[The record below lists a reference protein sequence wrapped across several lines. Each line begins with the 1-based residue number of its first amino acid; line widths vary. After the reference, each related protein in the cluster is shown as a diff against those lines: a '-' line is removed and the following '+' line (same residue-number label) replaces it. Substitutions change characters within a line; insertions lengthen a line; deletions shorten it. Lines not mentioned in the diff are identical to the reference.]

1 MRLLITTDTIGG
13 VWTFSLELVRGLLD
27 RGCAVALISFGRP
40 PSSTQQG
47 SCDVL
52 TEQFSE
58 RFLYVPSDAPLEWME
73 ANGSAFTKGAPLL
86 ARIATQFD
94 VDLLHSNQL
103 CFGAL
108 DLPIPKIV
116 TVHSD
121 VLSWAQSCGT
131 TLANSH
137 WLQQY
142 LSLVRAGLGGAGAVV
157 APTRWMMRA
166 LAKLY
171 PLPETRV
178 TIPNG
183 RFIAPSHN
191 DMRTLQA
198 ITAGRLWDPAKD
210 LFLLTNVDSPIPIL
224 VAGKIQRESSVA
236 PSALGP
242 FELLGEVA
250 EDQLLNLFRQSAI
263 YVCTSKYE
271 PFGLAPLEAAL
282 CGCAV
287 LARGI
292 PSLRE
297 VWQDGALYFTDA
309 ASLSLLLQRLSDCPE
324 TLHDIQM
331 RSCQRARHFTRDR
344 MVDQYFKL
352 FEVTIAQS
360 MEAACVS

>member
-13 VWTFSLELVRGLLD
+13 VWRFSLELVRGLLD
-27 RGCAVALISFGRP
+27 RACAVALVSFGRS
-40 PSSTQQG
+40 PSSTQQR
-47 SCDVL
+47 SCDAL

-58 RFLYVPSDAPLEWME
+58 RFLYVSSDAPLEWME
-73 ANGSAFTKGAPLL
+73 ANRSAFTKAAPLL

-108 DLPIPKIV
+108 DLPIPKV
-116 TVHSD
+116 LTVHSD

-131 TLANSH
+131 TLADSH

-142 LSLVRAGLGGAGAVV
+142 LSLVRAGLAGAAAVV
-157 APTRWMMRA
+157 APTQWMMRA

-183 RFIAPSHN
+183 RFIAPSQSEI
-191 DMRTLQA
+191 RTLQA
-198 ITAGRLWDPAKD
+198 IIAGRLWDPAKD
-210 LFLLTNVDSPIPIL
+210 LSLLTNVDSPIPIL
-224 VAGKIQRESSVA
+224 VAGKIEHDSSVA
-236 PSALGP
+236 PSTSGP

-250 EDQLLNLFRQSAI
+250 EDQLLSLFHRSAI

-287 LARGI
+287 LARDI

-297 VWQDGALYFTDA
+297 VWQDGALYFPDA
-309 ASLSLLLQRLSDCPE
+309 ASLSLLLQRLSGSPQ

-344 MVDQYFKL
+344 MVDQYCKL

-360 MEAACVS
+360 MEADCVS